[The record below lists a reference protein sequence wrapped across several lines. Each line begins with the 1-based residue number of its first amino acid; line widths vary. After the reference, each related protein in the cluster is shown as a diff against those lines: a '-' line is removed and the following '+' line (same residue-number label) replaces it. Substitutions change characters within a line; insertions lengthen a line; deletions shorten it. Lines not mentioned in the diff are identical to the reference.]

1 MQKQMNC
8 TTYSTLGI
16 LNFSGTKH
24 LSFVCFD
31 MSDVYGGSECI
42 NTTMDF
48 MTSIACVDKICPI
61 LPKKMGNESKKIL
74 HNWFCHRPEPVAV
87 EGGSRK
93 APGSP
98 GHHFNRHAD
107 PSMGWK
113 SGRGEEGKENLMQN
127 KVIEKMF
134 RLVEDAKQKKDY

>member
-16 LNFSGTKH
+16 LNFAEIKH
-24 LSFVCFD
+24 LSFVCFGI
-31 MSDVYGGSECI
+31 SDDHDGSECI

-48 MTSIACVDKICPI
+48 TTSIACVDKICPI
-61 LPKKMGNESKKIL
+61 LPKKMRNESKKIL
-74 HNWFCHRPEPVAV
+74 HNWFCHLPGPVAV
-87 EGGSRK
+87 EGESRK

-98 GHHFNRHAD
+98 GHRLKRHED

-113 SGRGEEGKENLMQN
+113 SGRGEEGKEKWMQKN
-127 KVIEKMF
+127 
-134 RLVEDAKQKKDY
+134 